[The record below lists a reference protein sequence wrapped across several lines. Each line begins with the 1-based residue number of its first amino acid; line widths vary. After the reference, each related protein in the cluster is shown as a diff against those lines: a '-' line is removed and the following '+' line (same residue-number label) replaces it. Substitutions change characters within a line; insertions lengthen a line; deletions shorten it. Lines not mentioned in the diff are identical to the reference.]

1 LEVLLLKYGNQIN
14 PENGKM
20 INMLS
25 YFLFHDI
32 YIGNNAIQEKKL
44 DTYES
49 YSNSSYNF
57 YGDKNAL

>member
-1 LEVLLLKYGNQIN
+1 
-14 PENGKM
+14 M

-44 DTYES
+44 DTYEL

-57 YGDKNAL
+57 YGDKNALSEDGKANYIYPS